1 MQRPSWLISEVRPS
15 PRPGK
20 TEAVEGSETFMGAI
34 IFLVGSI
41 ALGVAIADSGLGL
54 GLPIAYLYNPL
65 LWIAYVGLL
74 IVATFVKFV
83 RQQEVL
89 VIERLGRYNRT
100 CTAGINIIWP
110 ALERVAH
117 TFDLREQVIDIPAQD
132 AITKDNATVT
142 IDGILYFKIVH
153 AKDAAYGAQNISRA
167 IINLAQ
173 TTMRS
178 AIGSMELDKTFEQ
191 RAEINERVVK
201 AVAEA
206 AQTWGAQVTR
216 YEIKDITM
224 PRSLLESMERQ
235 MKAERDKRAAVLE
248 SEGVK
253 QSHIN
258 RAEGERQAAI
268 LRSEGEQQA
277 AINVARGQA
286 EAIRLVREQIKLDGG
301 FEAVQLEVAKEAL
314 QQYGK
319 LAKQGNSLVIM
330 GSEAD
335 PSGWLAKAMAVLNA
349 AAAAPSEPGRGG
361 PQPWSRG

>member
-1 MQRPSWLISEVRPS
+1 
-15 PRPGK
+15 
-20 TEAVEGSETFMGAI
+20 MGAVV
-34 IFLVGSI
+34 FLGGLI
-41 ALGVAIADSGLGL
+41 AIGLAVVDNVYRL
-54 GLPIAYLYNPL
+54 GLPIGFVYNPL
-65 LWIAYVGLL
+65 FWFVYVAILT
-74 IVATFVKFV
+74 VATVVKFV
-83 RQQEVL
+83 RQQETL

-100 CTAGINIIWP
+100 LTAGINIVWP
-110 ALERVAH
+110 AVERVAYM
-117 TFDLREQVIDIPAQD
+117 FDLREQVMDVPAQD

-142 IDGILYFKIVH
+142 IDGILYYKIVH
-153 AKDAAYGAQNISRA
+153 AKDAAYGAQDIRRA

-191 RAEINERVVK
+191 RAEINDKVVR

-253 QSHIN
+253 QSQIN
-258 RAEGERQAAI
+258 RADGERQAAI
-268 LRSEGEQQA
+268 LRSAGEQQA
-277 AINVARGQA
+277 AINVAQGQA

-301 FEAVQLEVAKEAL
+301 FEAVQLEVAKAAL
-314 QQYGK
+314 EQYGK
-319 LAKQGNSLVIM
+319 LAKQGNSLIVM
-330 GSEAD
+330 GDDAD
-335 PSGWLAKAMAVLNA
+335 PSGWLAKAMAVLKTA
-349 AAAAPSEPGRGG
+349 GASPAPSPPAPSSPVPVR
-361 PQPWSRG
+361 PWRAE